1 MTRLAL
7 LSLAAALGAAAV
19 PLLAQPP
26 ADANRDAFYC
36 DERKLGSWFYCNSE
50 EAKRK
55 AREQARPASPAIPAT
70 ERMAQITAQL
80 DELKARAILEP
91 TSENIVS
98 YIRFQREQLDRASL
112 FSDVWQRAIWQDP
125 ALDYTLERPVGAL
138 AKKQWQDARAV
149 ERDAVMAGLSQRYGL
164 FYFYSQTCGACEV
177 MSPIVRAIADRWR
190 ITVRAISTDGG
201 PSRHFPDYKVESG
214 QRARMG
220 LAAENFT
227 RPGHAATQVLGHE
240 ALGKTRLAAQSLAG
254 LPWMER
260 AGCACSKPAG
270 ATTTSGSRRRA
281 SCPSSLK
288 SRTIAMKPFRKK
300 G

>member
-55 AREQARPASPAIPAT
+55 ARERARPASPAIPAT

-98 YIRFQREQLDRASL
+98 YIRFQRAQLDRASL
-112 FSDVWQRAIWQDP
+112 FSGCVGPLDLAESRSRLHARTACFDP
-125 ALDYTLERPVGAL
+125 
-138 AKKQWQDARAV
+138 
-149 ERDAVMAGLSQRYGL
+149 
-164 FYFYSQTCGACEV
+164 
-177 MSPIVRAIADRWR
+177 
-190 ITVRAISTDGG
+190 
-201 PSRHFPDYKVESG
+201 
-214 QRARMG
+214 
-220 LAAENFT
+220 
-227 RPGHAATQVLGHE
+227 
-240 ALGKTRLAAQSLAG
+240 GKTDLGRGSQS
-254 LPWMER
+254 
-260 AGCACSKPAG
+260 PA
-270 ATTTSGSRRRA
+270 
-281 SCPSSLK
+281 
-288 SRTIAMKPFRKK
+288 
-300 G
+300 

>member
-70 ERMAQITAQL
+70 ERMAQITAKL

-98 YIRFQREQLDRASL
+98 YIRFQREQLDR
-112 FSDVWQRAIWQDP
+112 
-125 ALDYTLERPVGAL
+125 
-138 AKKQWQDARAV
+138 
-149 ERDAVMAGLSQRYGL
+149 
-164 FYFYSQTCGACEV
+164 GAC
-177 MSPIVRAIADRWR
+177 
-190 ITVRAISTDGG
+190 
-201 PSRHFPDYKVESG
+201 
-214 QRARMG
+214 G
-220 LAAENFT
+220 LL
-227 RPGHAATQVLGHE
+227 HL
-240 ALGKTRLAAQSLAG
+240 SL
-254 LPWMER
+254 
-260 AGCACSKPAG
+260 
-270 ATTTSGSRRRA
+270 
-281 SCPSSLK
+281 
-288 SRTIAMKPFRKK
+288 IHI
-300 G
+300 